1 MSSQT
6 LLWILFGLFVV
17 VMMALDLGVF
27 HRKAHEVKFKEALAW
42 TTAWVLL
49 ALCFNAGIYIY
60 RGQEAAMQFL
70 TAYLLEESL
79 SVDNLFVFLLIFSYF
94 KVPARYQH
102 GVLFWGILGVL
113 IMRGAFIYLGVALV
127 HRFEWIMYIFG
138 AMLVLTGIKLAFE
151 KDKHVELE
159 HNPILKF
166 FRRIFPVS
174 KDYEGAKFFV
184 RQDSRI
190 LVTPLFIILMF
201 LNTVDLIFAMD
212 SIPAVIAISQD
223 VFIVFTSNI
232 FAILGLRSLYFVI
245 SNIMELFHH
254 LHYGLSLIL
263 VFIGIK
269 MLIMDFYKIPTS
281 ASLAFILVT
290 LIISIIAS
298 IVWPKI
304 KKEIVSHQSKCEHGE

>member
-1 MSSQT
+1 MSSQA
-6 LLWILFGLFVV
+6 LLWIVFGIFVI

-42 TTAWVLL
+42 TIAWVLL
-49 ALCFNAGIYIY
+49 ALCFNVGIYFY

-79 SVDNLFVFLLIFSYF
+79 SIDNLFVFLLIFSYF

-113 IMRGAFIYLGVALV
+113 VMRGAFITLGLALI

-138 AMLVLTGIKLAFE
+138 AMLVFTGFKLAFE
-151 KDKHVELE
+151 KDKEVELE

-166 FRRIFPVS
+166 FRRVFPVS
-174 KDYEGAKFFV
+174 KDYDGAKFFV
-184 RQDSRI
+184 RQGGR
-190 LVTPLFIILMF
+190 LLATPLFIILMF
-201 LNTVDLIFAMD
+201 LNTVDLVFALD
-212 SIPAVIAISQD
+212 SIPAVMAISQD

-269 MLIMDFYKIPTS
+269 MLIMDFYHIPTGV
-281 ASLAFILVT
+281 SLLLILAT
-290 LIISIIAS
+290 LILSVIAS
-298 IVWPKI
+298 IIWPKI
-304 KKEIVSHQSKCEHGE
+304 KKSL

>member
-6 LLWILFGLFVV
+6 LLWIVFGIFVV
-17 VMMALDLGVF
+17 IMMALDLGVF

-42 TTAWVLL
+42 TIAWVLL
-49 ALCFNAGIYIY
+49 ALCFNVGIYFY
-60 RGQEAAMQFL
+60 RGQEAAVQFL

-79 SVDNLFVFLLIFSYF
+79 SIDNLFVFLLIFSYF

-113 IMRGAFIYLGVALV
+113 IMRGAFITLGLALI
-127 HRFEWIMYIFG
+127 HHFEWILYIFG
-138 AMLVLTGIKLAFE
+138 AILVFTGFKLAFE
-151 KDKHVELE
+151 KDKEVEFE

-166 FRRIFPVS
+166 FRRVFPVS
-174 KDYEGAKFFV
+174 KDYDGAKFFV
-184 RQDSRI
+184 RQDGR
-190 LVTPLFIILMF
+190 LLATPLFIILMF
-201 LNTVDLIFAMD
+201 LNTVDLVFALD
-212 SIPAVIAISQD
+212 SIPAVMSISQD

-232 FAILGLRSLYFVI
+232 FAILGLRSLFFVI
-245 SNIMELFHH
+245 SNIIQLFHH

-269 MLIMDFYKIPTS
+269 MLIKDFYPISTGV
-281 ASLAFILVT
+281 SLLLILVT
-290 LIISIIAS
+290 LILSVLAS

-304 KKEIVSHQSKCEHGE
+304 ENEVVNHKS